1 MRNPERQNSVNE
13 VIRSNLKAIGRVSAS
28 IVLSMQTKAASDDLS
43 SLLFEVKSNDSM
55 LTNLVRMLADKNI
68 VKGTFLCQFV
78 ASDGLI
84 GLCKLYN
91 HYKSFFL
98 NLQQTDKSNESQ
110 TNKTLLYLIERFAL
124 QIIVKL
130 NTLIM
135 PFCKI
140 QKDNQ
145 AYANPAQNMA
155 ADTEPRKY

>member
-1 MRNPERQNSVNE
+1 MSASQLMRNPERQNSVNE

-28 IVLSMQTKAASDDLS
+28 IVLSMQTKASSDDLS

-98 NLQQTDKSNESQ
+98 NLQQTDK
-110 TNKTLLYLIERFAL
+110 
-124 QIIVKL
+124 
-130 NTLIM
+130 
-135 PFCKI
+135 
-140 QKDNQ
+140 
-145 AYANPAQNMA
+145 
-155 ADTEPRKY
+155 